1 MHPTVFA
8 TFDRL
13 CAAHRCDGDV
23 LEIGAMPS
31 PDTLLCLPAL
41 RHARR
46 RVGVNLDGPATFGDI
61 EIRRGNANDLRG
73 IDGFDDGS
81 FDMVLCNSMLEHD
94 PYFWKT
100 LAEMRRLVRPGGVIG
115 IGVPGYVKLPLER
128 RVAALTRL
136 LSRIGVSE
144 GWLERWRASTL
155 TLQVHNFPSD
165 YYRFSAAAMADV
177 LLEGLVATE
186 LHTLMVP
193 PRLIGFGVKP
203 AR

>member
-1 MHPTVFA
+1 MHHAVFDA
-8 TFDRL
+8 FNRL

-46 RVGVNLDGPATFGDI
+46 RVGVNLEGPATFGDI

-73 IDGFDDGS
+73 LDGFGDGS
-81 FDMVLCNSMLEHD
+81 FDMVLCNATLEHD
-94 PYFWKT
+94 PYFWRT
-100 LAEMRRLVRPGGVIG
+100 LAEMRRLVRPGGVLG
-115 IGVPGYVKLPLER
+115 IGVPGYVKLPIER

-136 LSRIGVSE
+136 FSRVGVPRK
-144 GWLERWRASTL
+144 WLDRLGVSTL
-155 TLQVHNFPSD
+155 TLQLHNFPND
-165 YYRFSAAAMADV
+165 YYRFSAAAMTDV
-177 LLEGLVATE
+177 LLDGLVATE
-186 LHTLMVP
+186 LHTLLVP

-203 AR
+203 VQ